1 MEVCQLGRRVR
12 SSWLLQSISE
22 ILFMGRK
29 KIVLDILCFESF
41 FNSSIGSKS
50 QAEIFYLHES
60 SLFSFIKKFY
70 AKYLGTKF
78 KKLGNL
84 SYSENILGNRT
95 IYETIQ
101 EETKEDIFSFLDS
114 KKFKK
119 SLSRCKKK
127 ESLNDQKLNYFL
139 VTQIY
144 PFFYRAREIISL
156 IEYEKINPDILLLKK
171 PHLLSLTIENTDIPI
186 RNYKILFSNIFRIS
200 MREDSLYDGFIY
212 RKYNSLKISLII
224 KEFLKKVMIFS
235 IYFVF
240 KDSVTEKS
248 DLSKKSIGVELL
260 QSRINLSETNDLFF
274 IDSSVI
280 DDEQI
285 CLIEYDEKP
294 SIGTFF
300 LSNTNKR
307 NEPKLKYGKESYDV
321 ISNRKFS
328 RLKIL
333 NITNLLNQKY
343 VGEVNSSYRIKNL
356 AILIG
361 PVHLFTYLLSIIGV
375 LFFHW
380 RKDKYLKLLLM
391 QYHFD
396 STIFSKIFNEAN
408 LKILWTMYDGGEDAL
423 IKSQAIENSGGYFC
437 GSHWSHYPITCIDNQ
452 KCYDVLFTWSDHFS
466 EMLNEYYKS
475 KKTFIVGYPSTDYL
489 EKYIDEANR
498 IREMHSGKF
507 LITFNDNTYFNDGPV
522 SEESYYSFYNLALEV
537 LEKFDETVIY
547 LKPKRSNHY
556 KSYIKNNKSLEKYI
570 DEGRLNLLISD
581 HSRSKVPPA
590 FPALFSDLVIGLG
603 LSTTTMESTISGA
616 LSFNIINEM
625 VFKDNKFYKCGLN
638 KVVFNKK
645 ETVIKAIDKVIS
657 HKDNDVYL
665 KSLEHYGILDS
676 FLDQNS
682 KTRISKALLEILGS
696 KQIIS

>member
-1 MEVCQLGRRVR
+1 
-12 SSWLLQSISE
+12 
-22 ILFMGRK
+22 MGRK

-50 QAEIFYLHES
+50 QTEIFYLHES
-60 SLFSFIKKFY
+60 SLFFLIKNIY

-78 KKLGNL
+78 TKLGNL

-101 EETKEDIFSFLDS
+101 EETKRDIFSFLGS

-119 SLSRCKKK
+119 SLSSYKKE

-156 IEYEKINPDILLLKK
+156 IEFEKINPDILLLKK
-171 PHLLSLTIENTDIPI
+171 PHLQSITIENTNIPI
-186 RNYKILFSNIFRIS
+186 RNYKILFSNHFRIS
-200 MREDSLYDGFIY
+200 MRDDSLYDGFIY
-212 RKYNSLKISLII
+212 RKYNSSKISLII
-224 KEFLKKVMIFS
+224 KEFLKKVVIFS
-235 IYFVF
+235 NYFVF
-240 KDSVTEKS
+240 KDSATENS
-248 DLSKKSIGVELL
+248 DSSKKSIGVELL

-274 IDSSVI
+274 IDTSII

-294 SIGTFF
+294 SIGKLF
-300 LSNTNKR
+300 LSNINKR
-307 NEPKLKYGKESYDV
+307 NEPKLKYGKKSYDV

-333 NITNLLNQKY
+333 NIINLLSQKY

-361 PVHLFTYLLSIIGV
+361 PSHLFSYLLSVIGV
-375 LFFHW
+375 LLFHW
-380 RKDKYLKLLLM
+380 KKDKYLKLLLM
-391 QYHFD
+391 QYDFD
-396 STIFSKIFNEAN
+396 STSFSKIFNEAN

-423 IKSQAIENSGGYFC
+423 IKSQAIEISGGYFC

-466 EMLNEYYKS
+466 KMLNEYYQS
-475 KKTFIVGYPSTDYL
+475 KKTYIVGYPSTDYL
-489 EKYIDEANR
+489 EKYIDEARR
-498 IREMHSGKF
+498 IREMHSENF

-537 LEKFDETVIY
+537 LEKYDQTVIY
-547 LKPKRSNHY
+547 LKPKRSNHF
-556 KSYIKNNKSLEKYI
+556 KRYIKNNKRLDKYI

-625 VFKDNKFYKCGLN
+625 VFKHNEFYKKGLN
-638 KVVFNKK
+638 KIVFNNK
-645 ETVIKAIDKVIS
+645 ETAIKAIDKVIT
-657 HKDNDVYL
+657 HKDNDDYL
-665 KSLEHYGILDS
+665 ESLEHYKILDS
-676 FLDQNS
+676 FLDQNA
-682 KTRISKALLEILGS
+682 KTRISKALLEIAGN